1 MFLYTVTSDPNAAAS
16 TAGDGSTSQYT
27 NVQGTIEQI
36 DDLKKALTNF
46 VVSTNWKT
54 ILENANKELISM
66 NDQALSLQR
75 SMGGVAMGTNNFRER
90 MYLAYQTTMDI
101 GASFKDV
108 TTAVE
113 GLAEGMGRI
122 VNPST
127 QVLQNI
133 VELSKATGES
143 TKEIAMLITDMTR
156 FGGTQEEATKK
167 IHDLSVEARQA
178 GLSAKSYLKEIGTN
192 VKAVSGFGFKTGI
205 DGMKNMVKQAM
216 LLRTTVDKI
225 GAKGFANNLLDPE
238 KAIEA
243 AASMQMLGGAVGKLA
258 DPFQLMHMAQSD
270 MAGLQKELINSTK
283 AAFTFNKATGGF
295 EASTEDLYRLR
306 EQARITGQNFDELLE
321 AGKEASKMDYLKDK
335 FDLGSMSE
343 DTQSLV
349 AGLAEIGKDGKVSI
363 DIPGFKKIEADSA
376 DQLKAQLQNAD
387 TQKALKDYQDKAA
400 LSERDLAV
408 AQMTITENQA
418 KDVNII
424 KEAVI
429 RNIPDRDKFLEDI
442 KTTNDG
448 LGNTFK
454 KAADKVAPTTAA
466 GLEGLNQAAATGASK
481 IGEVVGADDEMEK
494 ENRRV
499 ELEKKKK
506 ELEEGKPVSDG
517 FFPSSGAAIIK
528 GRGEMYKTLPDDQ
541 IAVGTNLGNY
551 LNQVGGGS
559 GKLDININVGGSVNG
574 DGGNISKIFEDPKVQ
589 KQIMDTV
596 LYKLESY
603 KKQQGVIA

>member
-1 MFLYTVTSDPNAAAS
+1 MFLYSVSSDSNVAS
-16 TAGDGSTSQYT
+16 TAGDGGTSQYANT
-27 NVQGTIEQI
+27 QGTIEQI
-36 DDLKKALTNF
+36 EDLKKALTNF
-46 VVSTNWKT
+46 VVSTSWKT

-75 SMGGVAMGTNNFRER
+75 SMGGVAMGTDKFREK
-90 MYLAYQTTMDI
+90 MYLAYTATMDI
-101 GASFKDV
+101 GSSFKDV

-113 GLAEGMGRI
+113 GLSEGMGRI

-225 GAKGFANNLLDPE
+225 GAKGFASNLLDPE

-363 DIPGFKKIEADSA
+363 DIPGFKKIEA
-376 DQLKAQLQNAD
+376 AQLQNAD
-387 TQKALKDYQDKAA
+387 TQKALKVYQDKAA
-400 LSERDLAV
+400 LSEKDLAV

-429 RNIPDRDKFLEDI
+429 KNIPDRDKFLKDI
-442 KTTNDG
+442 KTTNEG

-454 KAADKVAPTTAA
+454 DAANMAAPTTVR
-466 GLEGLNQAAATGASK
+466 GLDGLNQAAATGASK
-481 IGEVVGADDEMEK
+481 INEIVGTVGTKTPMET

-499 ELEKKKK
+499 DLEKKKK
-506 ELEEGKPVSDG
+506 EIEEGKPMSDG
-517 FFPSSGAAIIK
+517 FLPSSGAAIIK